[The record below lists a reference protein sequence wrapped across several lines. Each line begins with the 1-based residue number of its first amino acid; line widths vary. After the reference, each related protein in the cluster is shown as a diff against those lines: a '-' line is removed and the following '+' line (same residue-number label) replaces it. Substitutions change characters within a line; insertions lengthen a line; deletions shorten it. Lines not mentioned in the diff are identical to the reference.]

1 MGVNRMHKHKIVLYI
16 LLVVILL
23 GISSAKVLADGDE
36 NLGVPSIKISDGS
49 GIVAS
54 GTGLLSQP
62 GIINIGVPNDAEI
75 KQVLLYWNGF
85 HTNGNEDNTIIVEGI
100 NVRGKLIGVRP
111 STTIES
117 SVYRVDITR
126 LKLINAGSNNLEIE
140 GLDFDV
146 VNNGA
151 GIIVIFDNG
160 PDKDIQIRDGEDWVY
175 INSNTDI
182 LRTTVAQTFTFE
194 PANVV
199 RTADL
204 SMSFSSV
211 SGSMSS
217 GGFRPSA
224 IEVIVD
230 GVTTELNNL
239 LDSNDGDEWDTLS
252 HSVTIPPGATEV
264 KVQAFSENRVLI
276 EGTPASFVWI
286 TAALSLSPPVNG
298 RMTGGGSIFND
309 NNMENDRVTH
319 GFEIHCDK
327 SEPNN
332 LEVNWPGNHFHML
345 DLTSAIC
352 TDNELIIQKP
362 PVAPLDTF
370 FGMGTGR
377 LNGVDGARIEFT
389 FVDAGEPGTKD
400 TALIKIWNPS
410 DNVVLDVFGNIQN
423 GNQQA
428 HYDNK

>member
-1 MGVNRMHKHKIVLYI
+1 MHKHKIVLYI
-16 LLVVILL
+16 LLAGILL
-23 GISSAKVLADGDE
+23 GISSAKGLADGDE

-62 GIINIGVPNDAEI
+62 GTINIDVPNDAKI
-75 KQVLLYWNGF
+75 KQVLLYWHGF
-85 HTNGNEDNTIIVEGI
+85 YNEIEDNTIIVEGI
-100 NVRGKLIGVRP
+100 NVKGKLIGVRP
-111 STTIES
+111 LTSVKS

-126 LKLINAGSNNLEIE
+126 LKLINPGLNNLEIT
-140 GLDFDV
+140 GLDFDFA
-146 VNNGA
+146 NNGA

-160 PDKDIQIRDGEDWVY
+160 PDKDIQIRDGEDWTY
-175 INSNTDI
+175 IYSDTDI

-194 PANVV
+194 PANVA

-204 SMSFSSV
+204 SMFFSSI
-211 SGSMSS
+211 SGSKSG

-224 IEVIVD
+224 IKVTVD
-230 GVTTELNNL
+230 GATTELNNL
-239 LDSNDGDEWDTLS
+239 LNSTDGDEWDTLS
-252 HSVTIPPGATEV
+252 HSVDIPSGATEV
-264 KVQAFSENRVLI
+264 KVQAFSENNI
-276 EGTPASFVWI
+276 EGTEGTPASFVWI

-298 RMTGGGSIFND
+298 RMTGGGSIFNN
-309 NNMENDRVTH
+309 NNMENERVTH

-345 DLTSAIC
+345 DLKYAIC
-352 TDNELIIQKP
+352 TDDESIIQKP
-362 PVAPLDTF
+362 PVAPFDTF
-370 FGMGTGR
+370 FGRGTGR
-377 LNGVDGARIEFT
+377 LNGVDCARIEFI

-400 TALIKIWNPS
+400 TALIKIWDPS
-410 DNVVLDVFGNIQN
+410 GIDVLNVSGNIHN